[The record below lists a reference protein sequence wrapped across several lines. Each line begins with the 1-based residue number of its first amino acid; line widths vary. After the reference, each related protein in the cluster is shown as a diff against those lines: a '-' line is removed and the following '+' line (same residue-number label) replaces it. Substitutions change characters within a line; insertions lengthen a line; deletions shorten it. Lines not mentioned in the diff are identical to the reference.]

1 MEELNRKVVLR
12 DGDCSGCGGSWE
24 VPAGGTLELYQLCTA
39 GRHEVR
45 LSVGEGGKA
54 KVVFAAVPE
63 SGVEYDYEIGLNG
76 EGADVELYGL
86 IMATGGRKA
95 RVRTALRHN
104 VGGCH
109 SDQQVRGVASEGG
122 YGLFDGLVY
131 VAQDAQ
137 KTEAYQQ
144 SRNLLLDRTGRIE
157 TQPQL
162 EIYAD
167 DVKCS
172 HGATVGQMGDE
183 QIYYMRQRGL
193 SEEAA
198 RRLQLGGFVG
208 AILDHVEDEGLREEF
223 ESLIEKC
230 TTF

>member
-1 MEELNRKVVLR
+1 MKNRKIVLR

-24 VPAGGTLELYQLCTA
+24 VAAGEKVEIYQLCTS
-39 GRHEVR
+39 GEHRVGVR
-45 LSVGEGGKA
+45 LAEGAHA

-63 SGVEYDYEIGLNG
+63 AEVAYDYLVELCG
-76 EGADVELYGL
+76 EGASAEVYGV
-86 IMATGGRKA
+86 MVAGGQSKV
-95 RVRTALRHN
+95 RVNTQMRHLVPN
-104 VGGCH
+104 CH
-109 SDQQVRGVASEGG
+109 SDQQVRGIADENG
-122 YGLFDGLVY
+122 YGLFEGLVY
-131 VAQDAQ
+131 VAPDAQ

-144 SRNLLLDRTGRIE
+144 SRNVLLAPTARIQ

-172 HGATVGQMGDE
+172 HGATVGQMNEE

-198 RRLQLGGFVG
+198 RKLQLGGFVRE
-208 AILDHVEDEGLREEF
+208 ILDKIDDEALRAEF
-223 ESLIEKC
+223 EERLKISE
-230 TTF
+230 